1 MIKKTISYENY
12 DNVTCVDTFY
22 FNLTKSELRE
32 LEWSVPGGLVA
43 QLNKMTENPDE
54 NVAAM
59 MRVLKTLI
67 LAAYGEKS
75 DDGKRFIKSRDGINL
90 ADEFADSAAF
100 EVLFDELLSNENSI
114 NEFVTGILPK
124 TNVTMPV
131 GLN

>member
-12 DNVTCVDTFY
+12 DNDICVDTFY

-59 MRVLKTLI
+59 MRVLKTI
-67 LAAYGEKS
+67 IIAAYGEKS
-75 DDGKRFIKSRDGINL
+75 DDGKRFIKSRDGIIL
-90 ADEFADSAAF
+90 GDEFADSAAF
-100 EVLFDELLSNENSI
+100 EVLFDELLSNEDSI
-114 NEFVTGILPK
+114 HEFIAGILPR
-124 TNVTMPV
+124 TNVTTPV